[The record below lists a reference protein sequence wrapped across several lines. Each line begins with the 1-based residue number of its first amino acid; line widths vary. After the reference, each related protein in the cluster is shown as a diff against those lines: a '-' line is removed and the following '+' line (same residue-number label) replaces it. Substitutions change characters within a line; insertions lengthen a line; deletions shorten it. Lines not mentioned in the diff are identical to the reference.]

1 MELKETCENMQKLLE
16 MAREINAYDG
26 SEDWADTFGIEDAD
40 DYMTL
45 TPSEI
50 LRAIFFGDIED
61 GVGYSDAQIRFNAY
75 ANIEIVSN
83 YTLEKEA
90 WGYKDDILEDYE
102 SAFGEDMLNEA
113 LSEMDTDGE

>member
-26 SEDWADTFGIEDAD
+26 NEDWADTFSIEDAD

-61 GVGYSDAQIRFNAY
+61 GVGYSDAQIRFNGY